1 MLNVKIRALA
11 ILIRTFLETAVIPTF
26 KHSLFHSIL
35 FRYHVLGEDIDN
47 PGYTPYYD
55 EDFFNTIRLYHA
67 NRDIC
72 CMTIKNWYKSL
83 LIDQVLVDQV
93 EGLSVLK
100 PTRLES
106 KLLNVD
112 WSESYR
118 LIRLQGL
125 DSVLSSFAFKLVH
138 HLLPTQDRVKRL
150 GLDQPGQNGICQI
163 CRVEVETLCHA
174 FFECQ
179 NNLSSGKY
187 LLTLTQKLVPG

>member
-1 MLNVKIRALA
+1 
-11 ILIRTFLETAVIPTF
+11 
-26 KHSLFHSIL
+26 
-35 FRYHVLGEDIDN
+35 
-47 PGYTPYYD
+47 
-55 EDFFNTIRLYHA
+55 
-67 NRDIC
+67 
-72 CMTIKNWYKSL
+72 MTIKNWYKSL
-83 LIDQVLVDQV
+83 LTDQVLVDQV

-125 DSVLSSFAFKLVH
+125 DSVLSSFAFKIVH

-150 GLDQPGQNGICQI
+150 GLDQPSQNGFCQI

-187 LLTLTQKLVPG
+187 LLTLTQKPGLMYSSLVRLQFGHQLPKEKELAMMYLITTGLSCI